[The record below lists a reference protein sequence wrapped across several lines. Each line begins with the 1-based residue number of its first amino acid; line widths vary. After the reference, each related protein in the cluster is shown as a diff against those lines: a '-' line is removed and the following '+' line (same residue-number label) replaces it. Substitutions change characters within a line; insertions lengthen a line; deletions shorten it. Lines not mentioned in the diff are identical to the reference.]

1 MMGYLEYVPLILTL
15 TPFVSHTK
23 VTTALIGFLDKQ
35 CVSADKSDYH
45 IIYKFKSDDFAAFRR
60 FDENLSAAASTSRN
74 LPRLLTVGLV
84 TSLEYLLT
92 LLMKEVAK
100 QFSHQIFSKEKVIAA
115 RDVMKF
121 SSIDELKEFVVYD
134 EIDKVQRESWT

>member
-1 MMGYLEYVPLILTL
+1 
-15 TPFVSHTK
+15 
-23 VTTALIGFLDKQ
+23 
-35 CVSADKSDYH
+35 
-45 IIYKFKSDDFAAFRR
+45 
-60 FDENLSAAASTSRN
+60 
-74 LPRLLTVGLV
+74 VGLV

-100 QFSHQIFSKEKVIAA
+100 QFSHQIFSKKKVIAA